1 MEFILMSAAIGYI
14 TFIWLKTNALY
25 DYTNVIL
32 KKTKIFA
39 NYENFKN
46 NKQITIN
53 YPDYLIMKKSGF
65 FIKLITC
72 PICVSFWLSVGIC
85 KSFLAISCACFAY
98 LFYKL
103 LAYEN

>member
-1 MEFILMSAAIGYI
+1 MEFILISAAIGYI
-14 TFIWLKTNALY
+14 TFIWLKTNAFY
-25 DYTNVIL
+25 DYTKIIL
-32 KKTKIFA
+32 KKTKIFDG
-39 NYENFKN
+39 YENFKN
-46 NKQITIN
+46 NKQVSIN
-53 YPDYLIMKKSGF
+53 YADYLIMKKSGF

>member
-1 MEFILMSAAIGYI
+1 MEIILISAAIGYI
-14 TFIWLKTNALY
+14 TFIWLKTNAFY
-25 DYTNVIL
+25 DYTKIIL
-32 KKTKIFA
+32 KKAKIFD

-46 NKQITIN
+46 NKQVSIN
-53 YPDYLIMKKSGF
+53 YSDYLIMKKSGF